1 MQIPEKKSSVN
12 ARNINQLVKEELYN
26 SKFIKSAL
34 YLGAGVLG
42 LFALGIVFKVVNYT
56 ADNFKKL
63 NATLKR

>member
-12 ARNINQLVKEELYN
+12 VETINRMIKDELYN
-26 SKFIKSAL
+26 SKYIKSVL

-42 LFALGIVFKVVNYT
+42 LFALGLVFKVVNYT

>member
-1 MQIPEKKSSVN
+1 MKNPEKSRVN
-12 ARNINQLVKEELYN
+12 VSTINQLVKEELYN
-26 SKFIKSAL
+26 SRFIKAAL

-42 LFALGIVFKVVNYT
+42 LFALGLVFKVVNYT